1 VYHAADAAVRV
12 RFFNAVGPKSYRTLG
27 TRRFIIVLFTS
38 GLYGDRA
45 LYAAIFGAIRL
56 AGFIA
61 YNIGYCTG
69 DPKKRMMVRI
79 MFALITL

>member
-1 VYHAADAAVRV
+1 M
-12 RFFNAVGPKSYRTLG
+12 
-27 TRRFIIVLFTS
+27 LFTS

-56 AGFIA
+56 AGLIA

-79 MFALITL
+79 TFALITLLRGTGNHNKLRLRLPMRNLDKRRMAPLHA

>member
-1 VYHAADAAVRV
+1 MYHAADAAVRV
-12 RFFNAVGPKSYRTLG
+12 RFDAVGPKSYRTQG

-56 AGFIA
+56 AGLIA

-79 MFALITL
+79 TFALITL